1 MRKISSEWEAQGD
14 PNKAIKFIYE
24 FAGGTDKLPIRLA
37 VGQDAIGM
45 IKEKVKELYDDLEN
59 AEKVS
64 RNVVLT
70 RTG

>member
-14 PNKAIKFIYE
+14 PDRAIKFIYDL
-24 FAGGTDKLPIRLA
+24 ANGTDQLPIRLA

-45 IKEKVKELYDDLEN
+45 IKEKVKELHDNLEN
-59 AEKVS
+59 ADKVS
-64 RNVVLT
+64 KDVVLT